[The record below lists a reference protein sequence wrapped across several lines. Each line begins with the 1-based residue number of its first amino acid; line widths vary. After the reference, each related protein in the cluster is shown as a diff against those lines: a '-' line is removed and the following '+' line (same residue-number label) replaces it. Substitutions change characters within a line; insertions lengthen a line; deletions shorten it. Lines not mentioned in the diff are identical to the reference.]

1 MTKRILYFFAAAML
15 IVSCKNQGQKTEEQ
29 STAKEVS
36 IEALAT
42 NPMSYD
48 KQEVVFEGTVGHVCR
63 HSGER
68 MRVMQTDKTDFS
80 VLVLLGDFKSQIN
93 PESEGKTVKVTGI
106 VKTEVVNMDE
116 LAENHEGHNHEGEEV
131 HAEGGEEGDHG
142 CASTEEAI
150 KKLKEKGIDPNIA
163 VSIELKALEI
173 K

>member
-1 MTKRILYFFAAAML
+1 MTKRILYFFAATML

-80 VLVLLGDFKSQIN
+80 VLVLLGDFKSQIT
-93 PESEGKTVKVTGI
+93 PGSEGKTVKVTGI

-131 HAEGGEEGDHG
+131 HAEGGEEGGHA

-150 KKLKEKGIDPNIA
+150 KKLKEKGIDPSIA